1 MLDFKFKIKKL
12 KAQLKFN
19 LFISA
24 LIKKSSR
31 HGFLSFT
38 PTKQPKAG
46 SLQIVKSV
54 DASNTARVSSP
65 IRK

>member
-24 LIKKSSR
+24 LINKSSR
-31 HGFLSFT
+31 HGFHSFT
-38 PTKQPKAG
+38 PTQQPKVG
-46 SLQIVKSV
+46 YLQTFELVV
-54 DASNTARVSSP
+54 ASNAARVSSP
-65 IRK
+65 DWK

>member
-1 MLDFKFKIKKL
+1 VERLDFKFKIKKL

-24 LIKKSSR
+24 LINKSSR

-38 PTKQPKAG
+38 PAQQPKAG
-46 SLQIVKSV
+46 PLQTLRLV
-54 DASNTARVSSP
+54 DLHIIA
-65 IRK
+65 